1 MENGSWFPRMCGC
14 CWQGLRRWSD
24 ETWRPRGSWRTCQA
38 NWMHL
43 ALFKFK
49 GMQENFSSQVVIE
62 TFFFLRKLPMSVTNI
77 RGIRLESL
85 RWRMTGR
92 STQKCCVG
100 SALAELQALD
110 YHGLSDYHRLSPYPK
125 GKACGLWFDLLCEP
139 LPSHG
144 EWLPSRWPIPQ
155 REEVSSPLGYKGL
168 TGYALGLYGDGF
180 AMLLVR
186 VRYLFLLQGYP
197 CILEK
202 TIQLWKLDGSLAA
215 DIEGH
220 EHPWCIKGGIVR
232 AHTYGPVEEHGRSCR
247 RTNKRERERERCI
260 HNIYLQYMI

>member
-1 MENGSWFPRMCGC
+1 MIHCSDYEWWRMAVDSQGC
-14 CWQGLRRWSD
+14 AGAAGKAYGD
-24 ETWRPRGSWRTCQA
+24 EATKTWRPRGSWRTCQA

-100 SALAELQALD
+100 ISIGWAPSI
-110 YHGLSDYHRLSPYPK
+110 GLSWTIRLSSTIPISK
-125 GKACGLWFDLLCEP
+125 RQSLWPVIWLVVVSVNHC
-139 LPSHG
+139 PSHG

-155 REEVSSPLGYKGL
+155 REKKFLRHSV
-168 TGYALGLYGDGF
+168 T
-180 AMLLVR
+180 R
-186 VRYLFLLQGYP
+186 V
-197 CILEK
+197 
-202 TIQLWKLDGSLAA
+202 
-215 DIEGH
+215 
-220 EHPWCIKGGIVR
+220 
-232 AHTYGPVEEHGRSCR
+232 
-247 RTNKRERERERCI
+247 
-260 HNIYLQYMI
+260 